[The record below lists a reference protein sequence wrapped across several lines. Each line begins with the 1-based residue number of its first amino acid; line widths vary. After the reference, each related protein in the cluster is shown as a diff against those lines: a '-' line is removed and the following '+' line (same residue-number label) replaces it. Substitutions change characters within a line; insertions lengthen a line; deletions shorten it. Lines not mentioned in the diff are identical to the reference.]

1 MKRYMVVG
9 ALAGVALIAVVAV
22 WRSGRGEAAIPGT
35 VDAPRAVMLGAAD
48 VATVGRADLVA
59 GVPVSGTLQ
68 PSVVVKIASP
78 VPEVIEVVLVKEGQ
92 AVGRR
97 QVLARF
103 QTGVLLPD
111 ALSAEAHRRMAA
123 SDHERMQNLFK
134 EGAVSQRDVE
144 NAEVAL
150 RAGEATEALAKKRLD
165 DATVRA
171 PVAGVISRRLVES
184 GDRVKDGDLLFELV
198 NTTELEFE
206 ASVPSE
212 YAGSFSIGAP
222 VALAG
227 QGLPAAGV
235 SGRVARINAAADAA
249 TRQVKIYVGVPN
261 RGGRIV
267 AGLFASGRVVQ
278 RQVQNALAVP
288 REAIRLEDGGKTYVL
303 IVLDGRIA
311 RRDVAVGA
319 VDEVAGLAE
328 IARGLT
334 GGETVVVGPA
344 EGLRPEQPVTITGRE
359 G

>member
-1 MKRYMVVG
+1 
-9 ALAGVALIAVVAV
+9 
-22 WRSGRGEAAIPGT
+22 
-35 VDAPRAVMLGAAD
+35 
-48 VATVGRADLVA
+48 
-59 GVPVSGTLQ
+59 
-68 PSVVVKIASP
+68 
-78 VPEVIEVVLVKEGQ
+78 
-92 AVGRR
+92 
-97 QVLARF
+97 
-103 QTGVLLPD
+103 
-111 ALSAEAHRRMAA
+111 
-123 SDHERMQNLFK
+123 
-134 EGAVSQRDVE
+134 
-144 NAEVAL
+144 
-150 RAGEATEALAKKRLD
+150 LD

-171 PVAGVISRRLVES
+171 PVAGVISRREVES

-212 YAGSFSIGAP
+212 YAGSFGIGAP

-227 QGLPAAGV
+227 QGLPAEGV

-278 RQVQNALAVP
+278 RQVRGALAVP
-288 REAIRLEDGGKTYVL
+288 REAIRAEEGGKTYVL

-311 RRDVAVGA
+311 RRDVTVGA
-319 VDEVAGLAE
+319 LDEVAGLAE
-328 IARGLT
+328 ITAGLA